1 MMILDGKERSR
12 TYLGQMNLARRGY
25 SLSVET
31 GGVVTA
37 DDTGQRRR
45 YR

>member
-1 MMILDGKERSR
+1 MMVSDGKERSR
-12 TYLGQMNLARRGY
+12 TYLGQKNLTRRGY

-37 DDTGQRRR
+37 DDAGQRR
-45 YR
+45 